1 MSHPLLASALLVL
14 ILESF
19 LCSMV
24 KLGGIL
30 AFHQY
35 ADLAFFFLILCVVK
49 VWHLGFFPAIRFG
62 LFSITTRK
70 KIVTVLLLELC
81 KA

>member
-1 MSHPLLASALLVL
+1 MSHPLLASASLVP

-19 LCSMV
+19 LSIMV
-24 KLGGIL
+24 TLGEIL

-35 ADLAFFFLILCVVK
+35 TDLAFFFLILCVVK
-49 VWHLGFFPAIRFG
+49 VWHQGPFPAIRFG

-70 KIVTVLLLELC
+70 KRYCVAV
-81 KA
+81 